1 MNPSS
6 AVTAAAAIMMIL
18 IITTTSAAYKLEDPG
33 QVTQLLSGPES
44 SFTTRG

>member
-6 AVTAAAAIMMIL
+6 AVTAAAII
-18 IITTTSAAYKLEDPG
+18 IITTTTTISTIYKLDDPG
-33 QVTQLLSGPES
+33 QVTQPLSGPES